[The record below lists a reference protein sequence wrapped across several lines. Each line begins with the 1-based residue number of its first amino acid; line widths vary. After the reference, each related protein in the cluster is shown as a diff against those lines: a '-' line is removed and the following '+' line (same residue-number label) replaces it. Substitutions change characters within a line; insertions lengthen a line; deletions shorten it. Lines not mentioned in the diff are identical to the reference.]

1 MMIHPK
7 DILDETGNGHDDD
20 SIKESSLEAA
30 HTPSTPE
37 KAHPDERPE
46 QPRTDGPPPPPN
58 GGYGWVCTACAALIN
73 AHTWGLNSSYGVF
86 LAHYLATNT
95 FPGATSLEY
104 AFVGSLSISCA
115 LLVSPFA
122 TLTTRLYGT
131 RTTLFT
137 GIAFETAS
145 LIGASFASAIWQL
158 FLSQGICFGIGMGF
172 LFVGSVGIVPQ
183 WFSTKRSLANGFAA
197 GGSGIGGLIYSLATG
212 AMIKSIGLPWAFRV
226 LGIVACVV
234 NSICAILIKDRN
246 KIIGASQ
253 LAFDVKLFKRVEYV
267 LINGYGFFSLLAY
280 VVLIFSLAS
289 YANAIGLNA
298 SQAAVVSAVLNL
310 GQAFGRPPIGYFSDS
325 IGRINMAGLMTF
337 LSGLFALVIWTFT
350 HSYGVLIFYAIIGGT
365 VAGTYWATIA
375 PVTAEVVGL
384 KHVSSALSLI
394 WLFIVLPSTFSEPIA
409 LEIVAGTGSYLG
421 TQLFTG
427 FMYMAAAA
435 CLLLLRGWKIGEL
448 DEIARL
454 KDRSVEEADAVG
466 AEAEEIGD
474 LAKAAGRVSMIQN
487 CLKWRKI
494 ALRFVH
500 LAKHRSRVN
509 TRWSAVKTQDAARD
523 SIRAAAVTMSS
534 GKPGHKGEEPAAE
547 LRNEQVPPLLR
558 LAPELRNKIYAHLMP
573 AEPVILLH
581 ARHMRA
587 TGNGPAATLFTPSL
601 PPLTQVC
608 SLIRDEFPLLQYY
621 AGRSFLFSQSMMDLR
636 VMDAFIATRG
646 PLINKIHRVIIWA
659 DIHLKPP
666 RSEMQAL
673 RFSLRCRFSASDTGA
688 VTMANVINTGSA
700 GFPSRNLGFCCCH
713 LDRLV
718 AIGCQQLGG
727 LVPLLRAFL
736 KHVSDH
742 GSFAGPG
749 PGVCQQC
756 GRFAGVPAQAEG

>member
-37 KAHPDERPE
+37 KADPDERPE
-46 QPRTDGPPPPPN
+46 QPRNDGPPPPPN
-58 GGYGWVCTACAALIN
+58 GSYGWVCTACAALIN

-246 KIIGASQ
+246 KTIGASQ

-466 AEAEEIGD
+466 TEAEEIGD
-474 LAKAAGRVSMIQN
+474 LAKAAGRASMIQN
-487 CLKWRKI
+487 CLKWRK
-494 ALRFVH
+494 
-500 LAKHRSRVN
+500 
-509 TRWSAVKTQDAARD
+509 DAAYD
-523 SIRAAAVTMSS
+523 KTLTAAVAMSS
-534 GKPGHKGEEPAAE
+534 GKPVHKGNEPTVDASD
-547 LRNEQVPPLLR
+547 EQKPPLLR
-558 LAPELRNKIYAHLMP
+558 LAPELRNKIYACLMP

-587 TGNGPAATLFTPSL
+587 TENGPAATMFTPSL

-608 SLIRDEFPLLQYY
+608 SVIRDEFPLLQYY

-636 VMDAFIATRG
+636 MMDAFIATRD
-646 PLINKIHRVIIWA
+646 PLINEIHRVIVWA

-666 RSEMQAL
+666 RSDMQAL
-673 RFSLRCRFSASDTGA
+673 RFSLRCRLSASDTGA
-688 VTMANVINTGSA
+688 VTMANLINTGSA
-700 GFPSRNLGFCCCH
+700 GFPSRNLGFCCCY
-713 LDRLV
+713 LDRWLRTDASNLV
-718 AIGCQQLGG
+718 VWCRCSA
-727 LVPLLRAFL
+727 R
-736 KHVSDH
+736 S
-742 GSFAGPG
+742 
-749 PGVCQQC
+749 
-756 GRFAGVPAQAEG
+756 